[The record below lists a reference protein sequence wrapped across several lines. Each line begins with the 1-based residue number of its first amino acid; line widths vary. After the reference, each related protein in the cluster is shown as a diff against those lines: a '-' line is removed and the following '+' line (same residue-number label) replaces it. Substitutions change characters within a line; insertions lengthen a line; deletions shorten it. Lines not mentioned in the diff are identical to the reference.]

1 MGNPGRGFQGRSKSR
16 SRGQSNTNKSSSS
29 GKRVS
34 EMDAKDLQ
42 FRLGGPSNMTV
53 FNRIMEYIRHSMVKS
68 ESDYSDD
75 INTLLKEVREVDLK
89 SEKPHRD
96 VNPVDPN
103 KKEQHDAM
111 EKQLDIDYQEDK
123 CDFLKRERAY
133 KTNRKNA
140 TITMYRKCSTEL
152 QDRLKESNDFD
163 DIEHDPIKMHNAIL
177 QLCTNYQD
185 NQYKVSVHLASIK
198 SFFNLKQ
205 KKEEPL
211 KDYVQRV
218 EVGLKQLQG
227 ISCIVLTK
235 EIEMSKYQAASE
247 EDRIALEDKAMD
259 AMAGLIMV
267 SGADKDYYGEL
278 QKDMQH

>member
-1 MGNPGRGFQGRSKSR
+1 
-16 SRGQSNTNKSSSS
+16 
-29 GKRVS
+29 
-34 EMDAKDLQ
+34 
-42 FRLGGPSNMTV
+42 MTV
-53 FNRIMEYIRHSMVKS
+53 FNCIMEYTHSLVKS
-68 ESDYSDD
+68 ESDYSND
-75 INTLLKEVREVDLK
+75 INTLLKEVREVDLNSK
-89 SEKPHRD
+89 KPQRG
-96 VNPVDPN
+96 VNPVDPS
-103 KKEQHDAM
+103 KKEEHDAM

-123 CDFLKRERAY
+123 HDFLKRERAY

-140 TITMYRKCSTEL
+140 AITMYRKCSIEL

-163 DIEHDPIKMHNAIL
+163 NIEHDPIKMHNAIL

-185 NQYKVSVHLASIK
+185 NQYKVSVHLATIK

-227 ISCIVLTK
+227 ISRIVLTK

-247 EDRIALEDKAMD
+247 EDQIALEEKAMD

-267 SGADKDYYGEL
+267 
-278 QKDMQH
+278 